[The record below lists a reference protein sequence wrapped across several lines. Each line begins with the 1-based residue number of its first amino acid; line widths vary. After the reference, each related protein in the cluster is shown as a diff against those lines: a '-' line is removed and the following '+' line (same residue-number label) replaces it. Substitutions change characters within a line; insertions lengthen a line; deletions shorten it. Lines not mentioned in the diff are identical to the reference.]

1 MPQRPQHSPQHR
13 RRIDRAQCGCEGG
26 ESTSDTARLDELK
39 AKFPRHEAL
48 SNEVMLLKAQLG
60 DLNAVVEKVVN
71 LF

>member
-1 MPQRPQHSPQHR
+1 MECVF
-13 RRIDRAQCGCEGG
+13 IDAC
-26 ESTSDTARLDELK
+26 
-39 AKFPRHEAL
+39 RHEAL